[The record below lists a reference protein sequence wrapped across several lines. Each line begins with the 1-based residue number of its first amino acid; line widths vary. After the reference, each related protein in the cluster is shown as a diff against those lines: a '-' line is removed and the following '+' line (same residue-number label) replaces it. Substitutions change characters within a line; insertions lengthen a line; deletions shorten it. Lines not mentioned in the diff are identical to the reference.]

1 MKYLKHT
8 TLGCKDLGIR
18 KSEFVA
24 KTQFLWYLDKC
35 WIFYL
40 RLFWLISR
48 WTKVDISELKTP
60 SSISSSSGLNE
71 MVTFS
76 RLRSRLKDCPCIR
89 VSVEQDDISRTLRFI
104 FLRRARHLYYKVG
117 KNSKKT
123 FTRSAIRL
131 EYSFSFNFDHFIDQQ
146 VLKTTWKN

>member
-1 MKYLKHT
+1 MVSSFYILTLDYLIKQNSSFEIHKAYDNG
-8 TLGCKDLGIR
+8 LQRFRNK
-18 KSEFVA
+18 KSESMA

-35 WIFYL
+35 RMFYL

-48 WTKVDISELKTP
+48 WTKVDISGLKTS
-60 SSISSSSGLNE
+60 SSISSSSELNE

-104 FLRRARHLYYKVG
+104 FLRRTRHLYKY
-117 KNSKKT
+117 
-123 FTRSAIRL
+123 I
-131 EYSFSFNFDHFIDQQ
+131 
-146 VLKTTWKN
+146 